1 MNEEVKKKKRRR
13 YKTIERQ
20 KRENTFTWS
29 KSSRISEIHVRP
41 HELLCYTTI
50 PRGGGGINTL
60 RGIVVLVFTKSV
72 GYK

>member
-1 MNEEVKKKKRRR
+1 MNEEVKKTKKNKKKKKR

-29 KSSRISEIHVRP
+29 KSSRISEKHVPP

-50 PRGGGGINTL
+50 PRGGGEYSEGDSCFSIT
-60 RGIVVLVFTKSV
+60 
-72 GYK
+72 